1 VVFGT
6 PVNESNRG
14 GFFLTIALPLFNFF
28 LPDNE
33 KYIDHEEKK
42 KSLIETIILLNFSIT
57 RVQLQRRTKRFML
70 ARY

>member
-1 VVFGT
+1 MCRDTVRVTYDKSRSRVLFGT

-42 KSLIETIILLNFSIT
+42 SL
-57 RVQLQRRTKRFML
+57 
-70 ARY
+70 